1 MKWRGLYCIAEL
13 LPSSINSFESN
24 AASVQ
29 LPVAQFLL
37 DEEQHCIHWLLTMS
51 FLVLGY
57 VLIMFDIH
65 STLLSS
71 GNELKKYSFI

>member
-1 MKWRGLYCIAEL
+1 MKWRGIYCIVEL

-24 AASVQ
+24 TASVQ
-29 LPVAQFLL
+29 LPVAPFLL
-37 DEEQHCIHWLLTMS
+37 NQEQHCIHWLLTMS

-57 VLIMFDIH
+57 VLITFDIH
-65 STLLSS
+65 SILLST